1 MIDRTRQTF
10 RTMFSREFRVRPSG
24 DSRRLV
30 LAGRVRVNRTKPSPL
45 KGAGFGGAAK
55 YALPIEAGGSGWGW
69 RTRTCRGGSAPA
81 HSREAGFSLLELLV
95 VLAILALLAGLV
107 APRVIGYLGGAKTET
122 AKLQLRNIESALDL
136 YRLDMGKYPAALDG
150 LVTQPAGEERWR
162 GPYLKKATGLTDP
175 WGEPFKYRIP
185 GQHGE
190 YDLFSL
196 GADKAEGG
204 DGEDRDVRS
213 W

>member
-1 MIDRTRQTF
+1 MIDLTRQALH
-10 RTMFSREFRVRPSG
+10 TMFSPGFRIGLDDDRNCSTGEGRRRSDRRRP
-24 DSRRLV
+24 
-30 LAGRVRVNRTKPSPL
+30 
-45 KGAGFGGAAK
+45 
-55 YALPIEAGGSGWGW
+55 
-69 RTRTCRGGSAPA
+69 
-81 HSREAGFSLLELLV
+81 REAGFSLLELLV

-107 APRVIGYLGGAKTET
+107 APRVIGYLGGAKTDT

-136 YRLDMGKYPAALDG
+136 YRLDMGKYPASLEAL
-150 LVTQPAGEERWR
+150 VAQPAGEERWK
-162 GPYLKKATGLTDP
+162 GPYLKKASGLNDP
-175 WGEPFKYRIP
+175 WGEPFKYRFP

-204 DGEDRDVRS
+204 DGEDQDVRS